1 MERSREPILFWLS
14 SEEYTWMPDACGQK
28 RFMTCWTIKCH
39 FHYNLAIKPDFISI
53 LSRSHFRPNSVNLR
67 FLSFS
72 IIHTLGI
79 EQRSAQTWG
88 KFTTPWKNPC
98 SQRSE
103 SPRCIQHLQLLFLLL
118 YTPPPNASARLATL
132 ASLPWSLLLHIT
144 SGDSRT
150 SGEEYG
156 GRNFASPFWPKPKF
170 LRLLQSGREKPEMVS
185 FPSELQRMAGC
196 RHSSL
201 RGPKE
206 KSWVTQAHGRPGGNW
221 QCIPW
226 LNVVTCQ
233 RWRIRS
239 LT

>member
-118 YTPPPNASARLATL
+118 YTPPPMPLQG
-132 ASLPWSLLLHIT
+132 LPLWHLCPDLYSYISHLVTPEPLVKNMVEEILLVHFGLNL
-144 SGDSRT
+144 S
-150 SGEEYG
+150 
-156 GRNFASPFWPKPKF
+156 FWDYF
-170 LRLLQSGREKPEMVS
+170 NPE
-185 FPSELQRMAGC
+185 
-196 RHSSL
+196 
-201 RGPKE
+201 E
-206 KSWVTQAHGRPGGNW
+206 KSQKWCLFLLSYRGWQAAGIAAWGALKRRAG
-221 QCIPW
+221 
-226 LNVVTCQ
+226 
-233 RWRIRS
+233 
-239 LT
+239 